1 LAWPD
6 ACGGPSDAHRAHDV
20 LDVVVTARRLAMVA
34 CLPTLTLAA
43 TSAAGGRCEAT
54 LPLRNFMRTGPRP
67 SDGAVWRWWFGS
79 GAAAADDG
87 GGAWWPV
94 ATAELPCSTM
104 ESRGRQKASQNR
116 RTPSCGGAHQREGR
130 WQRLGQKPAKGRR
143 DPALSVTK
151 RKWWV
156 PRGVSRVLWSGGSS

>member
-20 LDVVVTARRLAMVA
+20 LDVVVTAHRLAMVA
-34 CLPTLTLAA
+34 CLPTLTLA
-43 TSAAGGRCEAT
+43 T
-54 LPLRNFMRTGPRP
+54 LPLRNFMRAGPRP
-67 SDGAVWRWWFGS
+67 SDGAVWRWRFGS

-94 ATAELPCSTM
+94 ATTELPCSTM

-130 WQRLGQKPAKGRR
+130 WRRLGQKPAKGRR
-143 DPALSVTK
+143 DPVLSVAK

-156 PRGVSRVLWSGGSS
+156 PRGVSRVLCSGGSS